1 MMKYLKL
8 IVFLL
13 IITIAETA
21 NATSYVVDTPILNV
35 RSCAGTN
42 CKIIGK
48 LTQGDAVNSIQ
59 DYGEWIE
66 IETENGS
73 GYVIKRALKKDNTIV
88 SVIILMFIC
97 LLLFFIYML
106 PARIA
111 SNNKN
116 ASKIY
121 IVNLILGWI
130 PAIWLILLL
139 AALIGERKEN

>member
-1 MMKYLKL
+1 M
-8 IVFLL
+8 
-13 IITIAETA
+13 
-21 NATSYVVDTPILNV
+21 
-35 RSCAGTN
+35 
-42 CKIIGK
+42 
-48 LTQGDAVNSIQ
+48 NSIQ

-66 IETENGS
+66 IETENGL
-73 GYVIKRALKKDNTIV
+73 GYVIKRALNKDNTMV
-88 SVIILMFIC
+88 SVVILMFIC